1 MQRPL
6 RHERDEAS
14 AKAARAGILTPPA
27 LASVAGRFAT
37 DPSFDPSMGAT
48 SPHPSAV
55 LHARAAGRRAISPGL
70 ALAAPAL
77 VAIAVFF
84 FLPTAAALVLS
95 LTDFDLYAI
104 ASAANLRFVGGSNYT
119 RLVEEPAFW
128 RALGN
133 TAWFAVLAGPL
144 TVAVALGAALALDA
158 RVLVGRSL
166 FRTAFLIPVVTT
178 LVAVAVVWRYL
189 YHPRSGLLNHGLALL
204 GIGPIDWLGEPAWA
218 MPAIALLAVWK
229 GFGFNMLVFLAAL
242 QAIPERLYEAARIDG
257 AGRLQQLRFVTL
269 PMLRP
274 TFVFVGVMTAIG
286 CFQLFAEPYVMTGGG
301 PADSTESLVLL
312 MYRQGF
318 RWWNLGQATAIAF
331 VLFAI
336 MLVGTALTVGLRGRA
351 EDRGE
356 SETESAWRAE
366 GAR

>member
-1 MQRPL
+1 MRSAL
-6 RHERDEAS
+6 RHERVEAS
-14 AKAARAGILTPPA
+14 AKAAPAGILRPAA
-27 LASVAGRFAT
+27 LASGAERSAT
-37 DPSFDPSMGAT
+37 DPSIGPPMGDKPAH
-48 SPHPSAV
+48 SSAPFRAPA
-55 LHARAAGRRAISPGL
+55 ARRGGVSPGF

-77 VAIAVFF
+77 TAIAVFF
-84 FLPTAAALVLS
+84 FLPAAAAFLLS

-104 ASAANLRFVGGSNYT
+104 ASAANLRFVGASNYT

-133 TAWFAVLAGPL
+133 TAWFAILAGPL
-144 TVAVALGAALALDA
+144 TVFTALGAALALDA
-158 RVLVGRSL
+158 RTLIGRSL

-189 YHPRSGLLNHGLALL
+189 YHPRSGLLNYGLAAL
-204 GIGPIDWLGEPAWA
+204 GIGPIDWLGDPAWA

-257 AGRLQQLRFVTL
+257 AGRWHQLRWVTL

-286 CFQLFAEPYVMTGGG
+286 CLQLFAEPYVMTGGG
-301 PADSTESLVLL
+301 PAGSTESLVLL

-336 MLVGTALTVGLRGRA
+336 MLVVTALTVGLRSRVDEGEESGA
-351 EDRGE
+351 EP
-356 SETESAWRAE
+356 AWRAE
-366 GAR
+366 ATR